1 MRPYVVLCAAVLV
14 ACSAEP
20 DPGPLFDNEG
30 ARDITC
36 LTHQANPPGVRY
48 DDEKLR
54 RTDEVMPLLR
64 YYTAHG
70 RKPFCDAEPAT
81 EIDRAWVQLYVSL
94 GAGGANVADLL
105 G

>member
-14 ACSAEP
+14 ACSGEP

-30 ARDITC
+30 AGDITC
-36 LTHQANPPGVRY
+36 LTHQASPPGARY
-48 DDEKLR
+48 GDEELR

-81 EIDRAWVQLYVSL
+81 ATDRAWAELYVTL
-94 GAGGANVADLL
+94 GADRGNVANLL